1 MRAMNKQT
9 AFFAVSVLAL
19 AAASSV
25 QAATLACGTPL
36 RVSTANVANWSTDA
50 RYVSAPAGAPATIR
64 DDYKWNGWFDP
75 ATQTHGTSS
84 GSLNG
89 QPFAGKWL
97 SFGDSSFVD
106 GAANGGNTG
115 SGTYPAVITNGDTDN
130 GAWVAGRV
138 TFIYNEPINI
148 ASNVDLSTIRI
159 RGAGGFDDNTQLVVR
174 PATPPSGATDWL
186 RMQNLGGSYAAPGIV
201 NEDGSQVG
209 LGFYYGDNTLGF
221 AVQNT
226 FSAPTT
232 SQGNPT
238 GLMADIEITADCAAE
253 PAPQPT
259 TILACP
265 AGSQAGDEV
274 RVGPFTTNARDWKWL
289 WRTNAA
295 GTAVENVEQPLFDNY
310 SWAGA
315 YVNPAS
321 LPAGQETNARW
332 ISPGTTSPSASDIP
346 GVPYP
351 AASGQ
356 SKSGFH
362 ASVFV
367 MNQPV
372 TVGSNVDLASIK
384 VDGRFGFD
392 NYGNSIFVQPAGG
405 APVFDNSGLYLPNGW
420 TSLQTATTPA
430 IPGFARG
437 QNTIGLMLDG
447 GEATNDCAN
456 GVCAMAAIADFYVTA
471 ACTGEP
477 PAADLSI
484 TNTSASTSVAPGATV
499 TYTITASNAGPTD
512 ATGAT
517 VTATLPAALTG
528 ATWTC
533 AGAGGGTCAASG
545 SGNISDTV
553 NLPVGATVTYT
564 VTAKVAATASGSLT
578 STASIA
584 APAGVDD
591 PTPAN
596 NSATASSV
604 VATLGA
610 ATPVPALDLAA
621 LALLGSLSAGIGAF
635 ALRRRQRGQ

>member
-1 MRAMNKQT
+1 MRTMNKQT
-9 AFFAVSVLAL
+9 AFFAVTVVAL
-19 AAASSV
+19 GAASSV

-36 RVSTANVANWSTDA
+36 RISTANVANWSTDA
-50 RYVSAPAGAPATIR
+50 RYVSAPTGAPATIR

-75 ATQTHGTSS
+75 ATQTHGASS

-148 ASNVDLSTIRI
+148 ASNVNLSTIRI

-274 RVGPFTTNARDWKWL
+274 RVGPFTTNARDWKWTK
-289 WRTNAA
+289 RTNAGA
-295 GTAVENVEQPLFDNY
+295 LENVDLPLYDSYRYRSYF
-310 SWAGA
+310 
-315 YVNPAS
+315 NPGTLSEA
-321 LPAGQETNARW
+321 TTARW
-332 ISPGTTSPSASDIP
+332 ISPGTTDPASTDIP

-351 AASGQ
+351 AATGQ
-356 SKSGFH
+356 SNGGVDGST
-362 ASVFV
+362 FV
-367 MNQPV
+367 MNQSIS
-372 TVGSNVDLASIK
+372 VGTNVDLASIK
-384 VDGRFGFD
+384 LDGRFAFD
-392 NYGNSIFVQPAGG
+392 DYGNSVYVKPASGTESFGG
-405 APVFDNSGLYLPNGW
+405 TYLSNGYGAF
-420 TSLQTATTPA
+420 TSLTTPA
-430 IPGFARG
+430 IPGFERG
-437 QNTIGLMLDG
+437 QNTIGFMVDG
-447 GEATNDCAN
+447 GQNANSCA
-456 GVCAMAAIADFYVTA
+456 GGTCALGAIADFYVTA

-477 PAADLSI
+477 PSADLSI
-484 TNTSASTSVAPGATV
+484 TNTTASNSVAPGATV

-596 NSATASSV
+596 NSATASSG
-604 VATLGA
+604 VATPGA